1 MVVVVACGQWLLFVV
16 IVIAFI
22 YRSSRLV
29 IQLELCPSLSCH
41 HALSTFFW
49 TLPSFVWLGA
59 IVRQTDPSSYTY
71 ISLHT
76 RFVGFCGLLTTGR
89 LRFYHSLLL
98 RCFSLFLFLKL
109 FNDDDA
115 LLLLKPSLMLLRLLS
130 MLLSMPFD
138 EVSNAIAD
146 VNTVVD
152 FFTLSLIINHSLRHV
167 GEWPPQSFYDG

>member
-1 MVVVVACGQWLLFVV
+1 MDGRCSRHCFVVIMVVVVACGQWLLFVV

-22 YRSSRLV
+22 YRSPRLV

-89 LRFYHSLLL
+89 LRFYHSPMPL
-98 RCFSLFLFLKL
+98 SFLFLHWRTGREVIQLAGSRRHRHLCDVFEPVFFVIFPSPSSSPLHFKTQRRFLL
-109 FNDDDA
+109 F
-115 LLLLKPSLMLLRLLS
+115 
-130 MLLSMPFD
+130 
-138 EVSNAIAD
+138 
-146 VNTVVD
+146 
-152 FFTLSLIINHSLRHV
+152 
-167 GEWPPQSFYDG
+167 W